1 MTRKNMK
8 CHICYFRKMSD
19 EQNKLLRTLTRANLT
34 KIVLSLGEMP
44 CLTEHNIKEVIYQY
58 ELNIIW

>member
-1 MTRKNMK
+1 MK

-19 EQNKLLRTLTRANLT
+19 EENNLIKTLTRANFT
-34 KIVLSLGEMP
+34 KNVLSLGEMP

-58 ELNIIW
+58 ELNIIL